1 MTYNP
6 LTRITTGGSGS
17 FSTTGTH
24 LSLSSNVT
32 GVTSHTDAAN
42 ATLYVLGDCALN
54 GVCHAKTIKSSLPS
68 YHQSDERVK
77 KNFATITNPFYAMD
91 RIPGYTFDYK
101 DGNVSSMGFKAQDME
116 KIYPFLV
123 SDVDGI
129 KYTSYTPLLAVNWE
143 ATKVLRDQQCTMDRR
158 IQKLEEDNDY
168 MHRILGDTLPRL
180 HAQIQNL
187 NRILS
192 GQTRSHTLRP
202 SSYTPRNHR
211 SGVDHDHGKRY
222 QRPAS
227 SNKSTGGPGIQI
239 RLDKVRQRTLACQGQ
254 RPIGT
259 LLRKH
264 NARAHGTC
272 GSPLRTHSIR
282 LN

>member
-6 LTRITTGGSGS
+6 LTRITTGGGSS

-24 LSLSSNVT
+24 LSLSSNIT
-32 GVTSHTDAAN
+32 GVTSHTDHAK

-54 GVCHAKTIKSSLPS
+54 GVCHAKTLKSSLPS

-77 KNFATITNPFYAMD
+77 KNFATIANPFYAMD
-91 RIPGYTFDYK
+91 RIPGYTFDYI
-101 DGNVSSMGFKAQDME
+101 DGGVSSMGFKAQDME

-123 SDVDGI
+123 SDVDGT

-143 ATKVLRDQQCTMDRR
+143 ATKVLRDRQRAMDQR

-187 NRILS
+187 NRICV
-192 GQTRSHTLRP
+192 HTLRP
-202 SSYTPRNHR
+202 SSNTPRNQR
-211 SGVDHDHGKRY
+211 PGVDHDHGQRHH
-222 QRPAS
+222 RPAP
-227 SNKSTGGPGIQI
+227 SNERASRPGIQI
-239 RLDKVRQRTLACQGQ
+239 RLANVRQRVRT
-254 RPIGT
+254 RHRKRSIGSVF
-259 LLRKH
+259 RRH
-264 NARAHGTC
+264 
-272 GSPLRTHSIR
+272 
-282 LN
+282 